1 MVYHILSVDPKT
13 IIAALALIVSL
24 CSLAVSWRSG
34 GRASRALKISESQE
48 KRRQPSLGVYLAKA
62 YRQLIPGKQLFGF
75 LVSVT
80 NPSDINNSIARAELQ
95 ITYLLNNDVKAICRI
110 SHNHEL
116 AEKDRIGEPQEA
128 SVFAVPA
135 RIDAHQTLFGWFL
148 FALDNN
154 VIGEG
159 TVDSH
164 SLLLE
169 DTHDITTDSGPIMVR
184 EWTSE
189 TPQGRDR
196 N

>member
-1 MVYHILSVDPKT
+1 MAMVYYVLSADPKT

-34 GRASRALKISESQE
+34 VRASRALDISEGQE
-48 KRRQPSLGVYLAKA
+48 KRRQPSLGIYLAKA
-62 YRQLIPGKQLFGF
+62 YRRLMPGKQLFGF

-80 NPSDINNSIARAELQ
+80 NPTDINNSIARAELQ

-110 SHNHEL
+110 PHNHEL
-116 AEKDRIGEPQEA
+116 AEKDRAGEPQEA
-128 SVFAVPA
+128 SVFAIPF

-148 FALDNN
+148 FSLDDN

-159 TVDSH
+159 TVDAH

-184 EWTSE
+184 EWTNE
-189 TPQGRDR
+189 TPKG
-196 N
+196 